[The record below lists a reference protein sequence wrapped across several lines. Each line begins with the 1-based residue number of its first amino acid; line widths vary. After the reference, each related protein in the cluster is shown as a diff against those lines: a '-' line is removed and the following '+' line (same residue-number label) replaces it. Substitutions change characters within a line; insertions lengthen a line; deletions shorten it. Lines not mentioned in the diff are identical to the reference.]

1 MIEILKSLGMTG
13 CIGSESI
20 EFTIMS
26 EHATGSGLYKWNKD
40 GKVENLKHPF
50 EVRPCYE
57 FFKIIFFHCP
67 GRQIF
72 ISA

>member
-13 CIGSESI
+13 CVGSESI

-50 EVRPCYE
+50 EVR
-57 FFKIIFFHCP
+57 
-67 GRQIF
+67 
-72 ISA
+72 A

>member
-50 EVRPCYE
+50 EVRAY
-57 FFKIIFFHCP
+57 H
-67 GRQIF
+67 
-72 ISA
+72 ISLNNVLP